1 MIESITCAA
10 GRPLSPPG
18 GVPRFNAPRR
28 RRCGLAWLLMSC
40 VAACRGSATP
50 TGASIASAPTT
61 SEPAAAEPTPAVAA
75 SADSAAA
82 LELRTLLA
90 GMGVTLL
97 EGQRRL
103 EVAGFVN
110 QQAGAIELFACA
122 PEGKTH
128 ESIVVL
134 DCVPSGLHAGLL
146 ALGLVP
152 GRPAG
157 MEVDGQWRPPTG
169 PPVEVRVRWTTADG
183 AAHEARAEEWIL
195 DQQRGAGMEPVGWLF
210 VGSYSQ
216 EGSGGASNYAAD
228 HVKSLVTTYHDAST
242 ILENPLQGG
251 RDDALYEADARVVPP
266 VGTRIVVS
274 FTPGS

>member
-10 GRPLSPPG
+10 GRALSPPG
-18 GVPRFNAPRR
+18 GVPRFHAPRPSR
-28 RRCGLAWLLMSC
+28 RGLAWLLLFC
-40 VAACRGSATP
+40 VAACRGNATP
-50 TGASIASAPTT
+50 SGAPTA
-61 SEPAAAEPTPAVAA
+61 SEPPGSEPSRPVAA
-75 SADSAAA
+75 SATGSDAAAAAA

-103 EVAGFVN
+103 EVSGFVN

-169 PPVEVRVRWTTADG
+169 PPVEVRVRWSTADG
-183 AAHEARAEEWIL
+183 ATNEARAEEWIL
-195 DQQRGAGMEPVGWLF
+195 DQQRGAGMEPVSWLF

-228 HVKSLVTTYHDAST
+228 QVKSLITTYHDAST

>member
-1 MIESITCAA
+1 M
-10 GRPLSPPG
+10 
-18 GVPRFNAPRR
+18 F
-28 RRCGLAWLLMSC
+28 C

-50 TGASIASAPTT
+50 TGEPTS
-61 SEPAAAEPTPAVAA
+61 SEPPIEGPSPAGAVSAA
-75 SADSAAA
+75 SAAAA

-97 EGQRRL
+97 EQQRRL

-110 QQAGAIELFACA
+110 QQAGAVELFACA

-169 PPVEVRVRWTTADG
+169 PPVEVRVRWSTADG

-195 DQQRGAGMEPVGWLF
+195 DQQRGAVMEPVGWLF

-228 HVKSLVTTYHDAST
+228 QVKSLITTYHDAST
-242 ILENPLQGG
+242 ILENPLKGG